1 MTIKSFFEFVEIR
14 TKVASLIPLLLGAV
28 FSIYRYQSFS
38 WKNFSLMLMSLLS
51 IDMATTAINNYID
64 CKKTRN
70 LSDDCLEHNENTAK
84 AIISFLLLLAVLFGL
99 LLFLNTDLVVLI
111 IGVISFAVGILYT
124 YGPIPISRMPLGEIF
139 SGFFMGFVIVFLAVH
154 VNAPDQNLVQI
165 LLNNAVLSI
174 NLKLVEVIYIFLFS
188 IPAVGG
194 IANIMLANNICDMEN
209 DEKNKRY
216 TLPVYIGKNKAL
228 KLFEFIYY
236 AIYLDLLI
244 AIVLKIIPL
253 NSILVFFTV
262 YPVFRNVK
270 KFVSNPDKELTF
282 GISVKN
288 FALIN
293 FMYILSIYTR
303 IYTRIASIK

>member
-28 FSIYRYQSFS
+28 YSIYRYQSFS
-38 WKNFSLMLMSLLS
+38 WKNFALMLMSLLS

-70 LSDDCLEHNENTAK
+70 LSDVCREHNENTAK

-99 LLFLNTDLVVLI
+99 LLFLNTDVVVLI

-154 VNAPDQNLVQI
+154 INAPDQNLVQI

-194 IANIMLANNICDMEN
+194 IANIMLANNICDMED
-209 DEKNKRY
+209 DEKKQKVHTPCLYR
-216 TLPVYIGKNKAL
+216 
-228 KLFEFIYY
+228 
-236 AIYLDLLI
+236 
-244 AIVLKIIPL
+244 
-253 NSILVFFTV
+253 
-262 YPVFRNVK
+262 
-270 KFVSNPDKELTF
+270 
-282 GISVKN
+282 
-288 FALIN
+288 
-293 FMYILSIYTR
+293 
-303 IYTRIASIK
+303 